1 MNTLLIIVLVGIII
15 IALVATLI
23 YFAADYLI
31 RDAASLNIGKDKQS
45 VIESIK
51 LEFPGSS
58 RYFYE
63 GWFFIANIQKVY
75 DHNILFNRGS
85 DFVVTLKESMLHV
98 YVNGGKPDNV
108 SGVFDPNGASLLMS
122 VPNFPFQKW
131 AQLVINV
138 DGMSVDLYIDGKF
151 VQNKMHST
159 IISSTATTPI
169 TYGSQFIT
177 GKVARFNRLAS
188 NINPQTVWNHYMAG
202 SGQSQSLTD
211 YRLNAVVTNKGK
223 QTINAR
229 LV

>member
-1 MNTLLIIVLVGIII
+1 MNTLLIIALVVIII
-15 IALVATLI
+15 ITLVVTLM
-23 YFAADYLI
+23 YYAAVYLI
-31 RDAASLNIGKDKQS
+31 QDAVSLNIGKDKQS
-45 VIESIK
+45 VIESTK
-51 LEFPGSS
+51 LELPGSS
-58 RYFYE
+58 RYYYE
-63 GWFFIANIQKVY
+63 GWFFITSNQKVY
-75 DHNILFNRGS
+75 DHNILFNRGT
-85 DFVVTLKESMLHV
+85 DFVVTLKESMLHL
-98 YVNGGKPDNV
+98 YVNGGKTNNET
-108 SGVFDPNGASLLMS
+108 GVFDPNGASLLMS

-159 IISSTATTPI
+159 IINSTASTSI

-188 NINPQTVWNHYMAG
+188 NINPQTVWNHFMAG

-211 YRLNAVVTNKGK
+211 YRLNAIVTNKGK
-223 QTINAR
+223 QTIDAR

>member
-1 MNTLLIIVLVGIII
+1 M
-15 IALVATLI
+15 
-23 YFAADYLI
+23 YYAAVYLI
-31 RDAASLNIGKDKQS
+31 QDAVSLNIGKDKQS
-45 VIESIK
+45 VIESTK
-51 LEFPGSS
+51 LELPGSS
-58 RYFYE
+58 RYYYE
-63 GWFFIANIQKVY
+63 GWFFITSNQKVY
-75 DHNILFNRGS
+75 DHNILFNRGT
-85 DFVVTLKESMLHV
+85 DFVVTLKESMLHL
-98 YVNGGKPDNV
+98 YVNGGKTNNET
-108 SGVFDPNGASLLMS
+108 GVFDPNGASLLMS

-159 IISSTATTPI
+159 IINSTASTSI

-188 NINPQTVWNHYMAG
+188 NINPQTVWNHFMAG

-211 YRLNAVVTNKGK
+211 YRLNAIVTNKGK
-223 QTINAR
+223 QTIDAR